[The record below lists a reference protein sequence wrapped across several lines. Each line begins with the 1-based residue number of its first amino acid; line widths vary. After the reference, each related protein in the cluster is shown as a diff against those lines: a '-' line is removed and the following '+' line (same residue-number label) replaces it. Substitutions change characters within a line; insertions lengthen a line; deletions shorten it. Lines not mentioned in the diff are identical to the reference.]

1 MTTPRWDGARNL
13 RDLGG
18 LPLAGGG
25 RTRAGQVFR
34 SAAPVRMT
42 DRGWSQAAA
51 AGLSRVVD
59 LRNADEREDVTGHAG
74 VGVDVD
80 VVHAPVEDPHDPAYL
95 EEVGPWLD
103 HPRGWGPT
111 VRRFPGL
118 VAAAVVAVA
127 EAPGP
132 VLLHCQGGRD
142 RAGLVSALL
151 LTAVGAEPGAVVEDY
166 AGGFRGAAEH
176 PGHGLAWD
184 AASGSWVTR
193 TDPVP
198 TPTELEDRVADR
210 LPDARAY
217 LIGTDVTAV
226 LLAAGVP
233 AASLAALRA
242 RLIAPTS

>member
-25 RTRAGQVFR
+25 RTRGGQVFR
-34 SAAPVRMT
+34 SAAPTTMT
-42 DRGWSQAAA
+42 DRGWREAAS
-51 AGLSRVVD
+51 AGLARVVD
-59 LRNADEREDVTGHAG
+59 LRNAEEREGGRHPGGA
-74 VGVDVD
+74 VGVE
-80 VVHAPVEDPHDPAYL
+80 VVHAPLEDPHDAAYL

-103 HPRGWGPT
+103 HPHGWEAT
-111 VRRFPGL
+111 VRRFPDL
-118 VAAAVVAVA
+118 VAAAVVAVV

-142 RAGLVSALL
+142 RAGMLSALL
-151 LTAVGAEPGAVVEDY
+151 LAAVGVETDAVVGDY
-166 AGGFRGAAEH
+166 AGGFRGAATH

-184 AASGSWVTR
+184 GATGSWVTR

-198 TPTELEDRVADR
+198 TAAELEHRVADR
-210 LPDARAY
+210 LPAARAY
-217 LIGTDVTAV
+217 LLGTDVPAV

-233 AASLAALRA
+233 ASALVSLRT
-242 RLIAPTS
+242 RLADRGR